1 MKSLLTVIK
10 AILEILIDHK
20 SQLVAIQ
27 NELKMDN
34 ESDLTESDIAELT
47 SQVEALNLGIG
58 NTETIPF

>member
-10 AILEILIDHK
+10 AILEILTDHK

-34 ESDLTESDIAELT
+34 ESDLTESDIAALT
-47 SQVEALNLGIG
+47 SQVEALTRSMRNVV
-58 NTETIPF
+58 EPF